1 MSNTLPFACITFAD
15 EVGAAAIFLDIGSQ
29 NMFKQPWIW
38 NPVQIKMKFSV
49 QILLIIMSLETKMCS
64 NASFDFRLRW
74 REVEVFHFGDAE
86 FVQVSVF

>member
-1 MSNTLPFACITFAD
+1 
-15 EVGAAAIFLDIGSQ
+15 
-29 NMFKQPWIW
+29 
-38 NPVQIKMKFSV
+38 MKFSV